1 MAREAAFTASSS
13 STAYSSPPQTMS
25 STVDTASEQT
35 PLLSSPATHD
45 DETVPTTETTDT
57 AEVDLLARNKHI
69 WRLCFTVF
77 TLVQAANVVLQA
89 PLIQLKEDSVCM
101 AEYGSSRSLGE
112 DCKVQAVQDEVT
124 TLTSWQQLFDT
135 APGILFGVFYGMAAD
150 RYGRRPVLAL
160 ALAGIVLS
168 AIWTQIVLFWPA
180 VFPARLTWLSIVFQL
195 VGGGNLVVNAMIF
208 AIVSDVTPEEKR
220 SSKFF
225 RLYGVA
231 LLSDMILSPASD
243 ALTNIQPWWP
253 ARFGLIAFIMALL
266 ATWLVLPETL
276 SMTEVVQSIRLEEN
290 EPEEEDDPVVYTD
303 VQKSTIWRRVRKIMS
318 SLQDLRY
325 LIASRQLLL
334 LVPLLSVGQLYDQSA
349 EFFKNYIS
357 KRYGWRMSQ
366 ASFWLTYR
374 NVVNLIL
381 LSTILPGIS
390 EILLRRNFDA
400 GRKDQWISRAS
411 IVCLA
416 VGAFIVGLA
425 PILSIMVTG
434 LTIFALG
441 HGFVPAV
448 LSLATPFIEPGH
460 IGMLYTAMTIGEAIG
475 KLANEPVL
483 VGAFEL
489 GMKVGGLLLGLP
501 FVATGIMLTIAGVSV
516 FGIRQPLPAT
526 HLD

>member
-1 MAREAAFTASSS
+1 MARDPASSVLS
-13 STAYSSPPQTMS
+13 SVAVDSDTPQAMPSPTHSPS
-25 STVDTASEQT
+25 DHAA
-35 PLLSSPATHD
+35 PLLSSPAPN
-45 DETVPTTETTDT
+45 EES
-57 AEVDLLARNKHI
+57 AEEIEAAALARNKHI
-69 WRLCFTVF
+69 WRLCFAIF
-77 TLVQAANVVLQA
+77 ALVQAANVVLRA
-89 PLIQLKEDSVCM
+89 PFIQLREDSTCM
-101 AEYGSSRSLGE
+101 AEYGTAGSLGE
-112 DCKVQAVQDEVT
+112 DCKVQEVQDEVT
-124 TLTSWQQLFDT
+124 TLTQWQQLFDT
-135 APGILFGVFYGMAAD
+135 GPGILFGVFYGMAAD
-150 RYGRRPVLAL
+150 RYGRRPILAL
-160 ALAGIVLS
+160 ALAGMTMATVWAQMI
-168 AIWTQIVLFWPA
+168 LFWPR
-180 VFPARLTWLSIVFQL
+180 VFPARLTWLSVIFQL
-195 VGGGNLVVNAMIF
+195 VGGGNLVVNAMVF
-208 AIVSDVTPEEKR
+208 AMVSDVTPEEKR
-220 SSKFF
+220 ASKFF

-231 LLSDMILSPASD
+231 LLSDMILSPASE
-243 ALTNIQPWWP
+243 ALTGIQPWWP

-276 SMTEVVQSIRLEEN
+276 EMSEVSHSIRLEE
-290 EPEEEDDPVVYTD
+290 EELDEEDDPVVYLD
-303 VQKSTIWRRVRKIMS
+303 VQKSTFWRR
-318 SLQDLRY
+318 
-325 LIASRQLLL
+325 LLL

-349 EFFKNYIS
+349 DFFKNYIS

-381 LSTILPGIS
+381 LSTILPGVS
-390 EILLRRNFDA
+390 EMLLRRNFDG

-416 VGAFIVGLA
+416 LGAFVIGLA
-425 PILSIMVTG
+425 PIMSIMVTG

-483 VGAFEL
+483 MGAFEL
-489 GMKVGGLLLGLP
+489 GMRVGGLLLGLP

-516 FGIRQPLPAT
+516 FAIRLPSSAT